1 MAARARNRFGP
12 VWALDPFGVTGNESA
27 AYNPLDLLDP
37 GSERFAEDA
46 AALADAIVS
55 DPPGE
60 VREAHWNE
68 EAVALLSGLIL
79 LCASSE
85 PPARRNLARVR
96 AYLTQP
102 PEAFRQLLEAMQAS
116 DAAGGLVAR
125 AANRR
130 LGQNE
135 REAASV
141 LSTAQRHTHFLDSTS
156 IAEATSRTDFRFA
169 DLARSTGS
177 VFLVLPPDRIP
188 THARWL
194 RILVAQAL
202 GEILRLPEPPAKPV
216 LFLLD
221 ECAALGR
228 MPPLER
234 AVGLMAGYGMQV
246 WTIFQ
251 DLHQLRAIY
260 GKAAGTFLSN
270 AGIVQAFNV
279 NDLETARWISSML
292 GADTEVYGGG
302 AGRDGSRVARPLLTP
317 DEVLNLPA
325 EGALLLPRRAGRSWR
340 ARYGITPT
348 GNLRVCS
355 NRPLPERN
363 PADPASR
370 KCRGLPERTARFLP
384 AGNAWGCPNG
394 PLAECLPSVFS
405 CVFLPPAGS
414 AICV

>member
-1 MAARARNRFGP
+1 M
-12 VWALDPFGVTGNESA
+12 
-27 AYNPLDLLDP
+27 
-37 GSERFAEDA
+37 
-46 AALADAIVS
+46 
-55 DPPGE
+55 
-60 VREAHWNE
+60 
-68 EAVALLSGLIL
+68 
-79 LCASSE
+79 
-85 PPARRNLARVR
+85 
-96 AYLTQP
+96 
-102 PEAFRQLLEAMQAS
+102 
-116 DAAGGLVAR
+116 
-125 AANRR
+125 
-130 LGQNE
+130 
-135 REAASV
+135 

-169 DLARSTGS
+169 DLARSTGT

-302 AGRDGSRVARPLLTP
+302 PGRDESRVARPLLTP

-325 EGALLLPRRAGRSWR
+325 EGALLLPQEGRPIL
-340 ARYGITPT
+340 ARKVRYY
-348 GNLRVCS
+348 
-355 NRPLPERN
+355 
-363 PADPASR
+363 ADREFESV
-370 KCRGLPERTARFLP
+370 LEQT
-384 AGNAWGCPNG
+384 
-394 PLAECLPSVFS
+394 LA
-405 CVFLPPAGS
+405 
-414 AICV
+414 

>member
-1 MAARARNRFGP
+1 MSKATQ
-12 VWALDPFGVTGNESA
+12 ALLIICYHNSGIES
-27 AYNPLDLLDP
+27 
-37 GSERFAEDA
+37 
-46 AALADAIVS
+46 
-55 DPPGE
+55 PGE

-85 PPARRNLARVR
+85 PPAWRNLARVR

-102 PEAFRQLLEAMQAS
+102 PETFHQLLEAMQAS

-169 DLARSTGS
+169 DLAHNRGS

-202 GEILRLPEPPAKPV
+202 GEILRLPEPPTKPV

-260 GKAAGTFLSN
+260 GRAAGTFLSN

-325 EGALLLPRRAGRSWR
+325 EGALLLPQEGRPVL
-340 ARYGITPT
+340 ARKVRYY
-348 GNLRVCS
+348 
-355 NRPLPERN
+355 
-363 PADPASR
+363 ADR
-370 KCRGLPERTARFLP
+370 EF
-384 AGNAWGCPNG
+384 
-394 PLAECLPSVFS
+394 E
-405 CVFLPPAGS
+405 S
-414 AICV
+414 ALEQAAA

>member
-1 MAARARNRFGP
+1 MDQKP
-12 VWALDPFGVTGNESA
+12 TEQQGN
-27 AYNPLDLLDP
+27 
-37 GSERFAEDA
+37 
-46 AALADAIVS
+46 ADAKTTYRCLNGADGTAPCSPTETAETAETTKTTKTAETTETTETAKTTETGKTTETSKTRKTTEI
-55 DPPGE
+55 D
-60 VREAHWNE
+60 
-68 EAVALLSGLIL
+68 
-79 LCASSE
+79 
-85 PPARRNLARVR
+85 
-96 AYLTQP
+96 LTQP
-102 PEAFRQLLEAMQAS
+102 PETFRQLLWRRCRQATRP
-116 DAAGGLVAR
+116 AGWSHA
-125 AANRR
+125 
-130 LGQNE
+130 

-202 GEILRLPEPPAKPV
+202 GEILRLPEPSAKPV

-228 MPPLER
+228 MPPLKR

-251 DLHQLRAIY
+251 DLHQLCAIY

-302 AGRDGSRVARPLLTP
+302 AGRDSRFFILL
-317 DEVLNLPA
+317 NF
-325 EGALLLPRRAGRSWR
+325 RS
-340 ARYGITPT
+340 
-348 GNLRVCS
+348 
-355 NRPLPERN
+355 RN
-363 PADPASR
+363 
-370 KCRGLPERTARFLP
+370 
-384 AGNAWGCPNG
+384 
-394 PLAECLPSVFS
+394 
-405 CVFLPPAGS
+405 
-414 AICV
+414 

>member
-1 MAARARNRFGP
+1 MVARARNRFGP

-102 PEAFRQLLEAMQAS
+102 PETFHQLLEAMQAS

-302 AGRDGSRVARPLLTP
+302 AGRDGSRVERPLLTS

-325 EGALLLPRRAGRSWR
+325 EGALLH
-340 ARYGITPT
+340 
-348 GNLRVCS
+348 S
-355 NRPLPERN
+355 NTQRT
-363 PADPASR
+363 S
-370 KCRGLPERTARFLP
+370 TARLCGVNVHSCERLFCPPRSSWFVGKHQHLQSKP
-384 AGNAWGCPNG
+384 KGHQPGCSSHLMTKLSNFRIANG
-394 PLAECLPSVFS
+394 
-405 CVFLPPAGS
+405 GRHHS
-414 AICV
+414 ACKSM